1 MGGQLSGV
9 WTRYVQ
15 IVSLFFQLNQ
25 RDFYRYR
32 WYKKKASEIAER
44 WYILL
49 PGLMFLIFTDQ
60 GEIGNIHKKKL
71 SYDQHNSPFQN
82 LNSNKKV
89 CVE

>member
-1 MGGQLSGV
+1 
-9 WTRYVQ
+9 
-15 IVSLFFQLNQ
+15 
-25 RDFYRYR
+25 
-32 WYKKKASEIAER
+32 
-44 WYILL
+44 
-49 PGLMFLIFTDQ
+49 MFLIFTDQ